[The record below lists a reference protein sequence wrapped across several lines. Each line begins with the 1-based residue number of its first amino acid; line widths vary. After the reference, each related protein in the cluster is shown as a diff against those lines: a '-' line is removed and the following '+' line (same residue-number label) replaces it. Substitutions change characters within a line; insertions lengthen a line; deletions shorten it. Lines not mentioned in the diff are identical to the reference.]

1 MVFEG
6 FGDMKILNAIV
17 TVAYTLSASTALGA
31 NGVGKAMAVNP
42 VAKVSGETGL
52 RTLLVNSDIF
62 VGDLVQTDAGG
73 EAQLLFEDGTRM
85 VIGANSSLIID
96 EFLFRGKA
104 AENLF
109 AVRALG
115 GAFRFISGDS
125 GDQNY
130 VIRTPTATIGVRGT
144 ALDFTVT
151 PGEGTQMVLLD
162 GEAQYCDEDDAD
174 DEDCVTVATPCAVV
188 RNQEE
193 DDNVEEI
200 PPGQGRQEALDENF
214 PYVTD
219 QSELHEDFQI
229 AGVPCIAGGL
239 ASAALSQSA
248 INTAAATFGVA
259 VFLGAI
265 LIGVLDNDSN
275 NNTND

>member
-1 MVFEG
+1 MR
-6 FGDMKILNAIV
+6 ILNAFV

-31 NGVGKAMAVNP
+31 SGVGKAMAVNP
-42 VAKVSGETGL
+42 VAKISGETGL

-85 VIGANSSLIID
+85 VVGANSSLIIE

-115 GAFRFISGDS
+115 GAFRFISGGR

-130 VIRTPTATIGVRGT
+130 EIRTPTATIGVRGT

-151 PGEGTQMVLLD
+151 PGEGTQMVLLE
-162 GEAQYCDEDDAD
+162 GEAQMCDEDDTD
-174 DEDCVTVATPCAVV
+174 DEDCVTVATPCAVLQ
-188 RNQEE
+188 NEEE

-200 PPGQGRQEALDENF
+200 PVGQGHQEALDENF

-229 AGVPCIAGGL
+229 GGVPCIPGGL

-248 INTAAATFGVA
+248 IQTLAPAIGAAVII
-259 VFLGAI
+259 GAI
-265 LIGVLDNDSN
+265 LIGVLDSDSN
-275 NNTND
+275 TKTNSGTND